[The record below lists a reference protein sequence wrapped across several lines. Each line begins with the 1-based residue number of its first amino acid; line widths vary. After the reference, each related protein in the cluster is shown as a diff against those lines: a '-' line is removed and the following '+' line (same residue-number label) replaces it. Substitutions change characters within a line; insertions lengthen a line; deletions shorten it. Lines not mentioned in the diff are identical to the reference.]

1 VTGLLHDQLPTDEDV
16 RRKDGH
22 FAGTSFKPKA
32 MNSNHKKACGFTLIE
47 LLVVIAI
54 IAILAA
60 LLLPALAKAKE
71 KARRTIC
78 LNNLRQWGL
87 VQNMYLDDS
96 NQAYPRTKIPTGTT
110 GQPPG
115 YNEDNPYWADLFDF
129 YYTPPS
135 QGLDAWFNALP
146 PYVSQKPL
154 YYYAIQNGNSGKD
167 LFNNV
172 NTIFKC
178 PTAIID
184 PGIDVYKRIAFQ
196 YGMNS
201 KGLDGLPSSVLYLK
215 SSMITSPSKFVMFC
229 EGRTLLSETPFYGNA
244 QKQSDICK
252 PQVYT
257 TDFTSR
263 HSAGASITFAD
274 GHTSWFKYTYVCSNA
289 VSKAA
294 DPGEPEISWSYNG
307 HTVP

>member
-1 VTGLLHDQLPTDEDV
+1 
-16 RRKDGH
+16 
-22 FAGTSFKPKA
+22 
-32 MNSNHKKACGFTLIE
+32 MNLNHKKTCGFTLIE

-60 LLLPALAKAKE
+60 MLLPALAKAKE

-78 LNNLRQWGL
+78 ISNLKQWGL
-87 VQNMYLDDS
+87 AQTMYVDDF
-96 NQAYPRTKIPTGTT
+96 NQTYPKTKIPGPP
-110 GQPPG
+110 QPNVSFPGG
-115 YNEDNPYWADLFDF
+115 YNEDNPLWADLFDF
-129 YYTPPS
+129 YY
-135 QGLDAWFNALP
+135 QNFGNDAWFNALP
-146 PYVSQKPL
+146 AYVSSKPL
-154 YYYAIQNGNSGKD
+154 SYYAIQQGNSGKD
-167 LFNNV
+167 LYNKA

-184 PGIDVYKRIAFQ
+184 PQIDVLKRVAFQ

-201 KGLDGLPSSVLYLK
+201 KGLDGMPSSVLNLRA
-215 SSMITSPSKFVMFC
+215 SMITNPSKFVMFC
-229 EGRTLLSETPFYGNA
+229 EGRTLVNETPFYGNS

-252 PQVYT
+252 PQVYA

-274 GHTSWFKYTYVCSNA
+274 GHTSWFKYTYVCANA
-289 VSKAA
+289 GTKAA
-294 DPGEPEISWSYNG
+294 DPGDPDISWSYNG